1 MDLSRIPPQPAPGFL
16 NVVVEVPA
24 GGRNKYEYLPGP
36 GLMALDRVMHP
47 SVQYP
52 FDYGFVPNTLAD
64 DGSPLDAMVV
74 MLEPTFPGCLILCRP
89 IGLLEVIDAG
99 IEDAKLLCIPA
110 NDPNLDEITDLQ
122 QFSRNRLE
130 GIAEFFRTH
139 RGITGN
145 TEILSWRDRS
155 WVGPLVER
163 CILAAG
169 SVPGG
174 QASDQDGGAED
185 RR

>member
-1 MDLSRIPPQPAPGFL
+1 M
-16 NVVVEVPA
+16 
-24 GGRNKYEYLPGP
+24 
-36 GLMALDRVMHP
+36 
-47 SVQYP
+47 
-52 FDYGFVPNTLAD
+52 
-64 DGSPLDAMVV
+64 
-74 MLEPTFPGCLILCRP
+74 
-89 IGLLEVIDAG
+89 IDAG

-155 WVGPLVER
+155 WVAPLVDRCIRAAGPL
-163 CILAAG
+163 
-169 SVPGG
+169 PGQ